1 MTLITTFANNLNHK
15 TMHIN
20 FLQIVSAFIVLFA
33 VIDILGSIPLIL
45 DLKKKGN
52 KINASQ
58 AAIYSYAILVVF
70 FFVGEPLLGLFGVD
84 ISSFAIAGSFVLLV
98 MAFEMIFGIHIFKH
112 DSPNGASIVPIAFPL
127 VAGAGSFTTILSL
140 RSEFETINILIALT
154 LNIVV
159 VYLVLRSTGKVEKII
174 GEGGV
179 YVLQKFFGI
188 ILLAM
193 AIRLFLTN
201 FANLIT
207 QFLPALKG

>member
-1 MTLITTFANNLNHK
+1 MQ
-15 TMHIN
+15 IN

-52 KINASQ
+52 KINARE

-112 DSPNGASIVPIAFPL
+112 DSPSGASIVPIAFPL

-140 RSEFETINILIALT
+140 RSEFDTINILIALT
-154 LNIVV
+154 LNIIV
-159 VYLVLRSTGKVEKII
+159 VYLVLRSTGKVEKLI